1 MQSSLDDWWEFILV
15 LTTKPQQT
23 SGPVCKLCWARMLVP
38 APGPR
43 QQDGRES
50 GTESDTPRKQRP
62 ADPLGVFS
70 SLHPPPN
77 STRQEAKHE
86 KKIKEAFLCGRIKFQ
101 RITNTVTLGFL
112 FFFLMPNFANITD
125 DGPAWVSDHPAN
137 QVFHSTFEATHLR
150 KSTSLH
156 VLS

>member
-1 MQSSLDDWWEFILV
+1 
-15 LTTKPQQT
+15 
-23 SGPVCKLCWARMLVP
+23 MLVP

-77 STRQEAKHE
+77 STRQGAKHE

-101 RITNTVTLGFL
+101 RITNTVTLGF

-137 QVFHSTFEATHLR
+137 LVSEAKYFIQRLRQRTSGRARLCTFFLKE
-150 KSTSLH
+150 SL
-156 VLS
+156 

>member
-1 MQSSLDDWWEFILV
+1 
-15 LTTKPQQT
+15 
-23 SGPVCKLCWARMLVP
+23 MLVP

-50 GTESDTPRKQRP
+50 GTEADTPRKQRP

-101 RITNTVTLGFL
+101 RITNTVTLGF
-112 FFFLMPNFANITD
+112 FFFF
-125 DGPAWVSDHPAN
+125 
-137 QVFHSTFEATHLR
+137 
-150 KSTSLH
+150 
-156 VLS
+156 